1 MQLAPLKQEVKG
13 YEVMEMGDG
22 VMCSA
27 YLLWWFGAVG

>member
-13 YEVMEMGDG
+13 YEVMMGDG

-27 YLLWWFGAVG
+27 YLLWWFGAVE